1 MMKKLNFSMGR
12 IPLYTG
18 LSTKHKKTVNLI
30 LGGIGAMG
38 VLYVASSLLDGPPQK
53 GGVAVGE
60 RRPEAKSV
68 TAAPGANVTPEQYW
82 MNSQGEKID
91 RLMEWMKAEQ
101 ESKKD
106 KKPYAVEAAASA
118 VTDTPGPLKTQQEQA
133 PGKTA
138 TPVDGAQPN
147 VDAKIP
153 KGINTPVKGGAYNP
167 NAPGANAG
175 YTSYPP
181 GVPNGVLANE
191 AGGASGGPSTPSVVL
206 SSVTVTPTDRDGERQ
221 SKAEAKAEQ
230 GPQKRL
236 VNQNFIPVGFVRAK
250 LIGGLDAPT
259 GGQAQSDPIPVPILL
274 KDNGFLPNNFRSKIK
289 DCFVIAHGHG
299 DISSERAYLR
309 LVNLSCVMKDGRV
322 IEVKA
327 QGSVF
332 GDDGKNGVRGRL
344 VTKQGQ
350 ILANAL
356 MAGIAAGIGKG
367 FSTQGQ
373 TLATSPL
380 GTTATQSKDT
390 DTILRNG
397 LGQGTSDALNR
408 LAQYWIA
415 AADKMF
421 PVIEVDAARDVD
433 IVFTQGIK
441 IDSLEEAINTQP
453 VQDLPRRAIDRAAQI
468 QTLIAN

>member
-1 MMKKLNFSMGR
+1 MASCAR
-12 IPLYTG
+12 S
-18 LSTKHKKTVNLI
+18 LS
-30 LGGIGAMG
+30 
-38 VLYVASSLLDGPPQK
+38 
-53 GGVAVGE
+53 
-60 RRPEAKSV
+60 
-68 TAAPGANVTPEQYW
+68 
-82 MNSQGEKID
+82 
-91 RLMEWMKAEQ
+91 
-101 ESKKD
+101 
-106 KKPYAVEAAASA
+106 
-118 VTDTPGPLKTQQEQA
+118 
-133 PGKTA
+133 
-138 TPVDGAQPN
+138 
-147 VDAKIP
+147 
-153 KGINTPVKGGAYNP
+153 
-167 NAPGANAG
+167 
-175 YTSYPP
+175 
-181 GVPNGVLANE
+181 
-191 AGGASGGPSTPSVVL
+191 
-206 SSVTVTPTDRDGERQ
+206 
-221 SKAEAKAEQ
+221 
-230 GPQKRL
+230 
-236 VNQNFIPVGFVRAK
+236 
-250 LIGGLDAPT
+250 GGLDAPT

-441 IDSLEEAINTQP
+441 VDSLDEAINTQP
-453 VQDLPRRAIDRAAQI
+453 VQDLPRRAIDRSTQI